1 MLPPQTHTAMSV
13 CICTHNVQRKL
24 KCLTGTIS
32 EQCLSA
38 NGNYLKL
45 LVHKHSRCPISVMC
59 QMGWTCYSPSG
70 PGDAW
75 LPYLWAVWGPGRQ
88 RGVGG
93 TVYNPGATVHQGVT
107 NHSAWAV
114 GGWMTGPPFTPA
126 STPGV
131 SILCGAGLSL
141 RPG

>member
-1 MLPPQTHTAMSV
+1 M
-13 CICTHNVQRKL
+13 
-24 KCLTGTIS
+24 
-32 EQCLSA
+32 
-38 NGNYLKL
+38 
-45 LVHKHSRCPISVMC
+45 
-59 QMGWTCYSPSG
+59 
-70 PGDAW
+70 
-75 LPYLWAVWGPGRQ
+75 PYLCDVSDGLDLLQPLRPRRCLASLSVGCLGTREAE
-88 RGVGG
+88 GVGG